1 MEVTAQMVKDL
12 RGRTGAG
19 IMDCKEALREN
30 NGDLEEAVRFLRE
43 KGLASAAKKA
53 GREAS
58 DGLVDSFVAPDGRS
72 GVLVEVNCETDF
84 VAKTDDFR
92 ALVNMVIQHV
102 RQ

>member
-43 KGLASAAKKA
+43 KSAAELIK
-53 GREAS
+53 RQ
-58 DGLVDSFVAPDGRS
+58 VDIP
-72 GVLVEVNCETDF
+72 
-84 VAKTDDFR
+84 AK
-92 ALVNMVIQHV
+92 
-102 RQ
+102 